1 MDGRQEPRVDPPLTA
16 PAPAPASPQV
26 KTLRCSG
33 CGNPLTVRGMDR
45 TESVACEACGS
56 VIDLTDENLRIIST
70 FQSKIKHKPLIPLG
84 SRGKIRGD
92 LFEVIGY
99 LRRAV
104 TVEGV
109 DYEWSEYLLFNP
121 FKGFRWL
128 SEYNGHWN
136 FLKTTTHIPRKKGEG
151 VRYLDKT
158 FLHFQTAE
166 SRVVC
171 VLGEFYWRVQA
182 GETCKYTDYIAPP
195 LILSK
200 EQTAQEIEWS
210 IGEYMEPEALGSA
223 FKLTSPLPARIGVA
237 PNQPS
242 PYAGQASSL
251 WKLMGTLFL
260 AAVFIHL
267 SLFFFSQ
274 NRQVYENRFTFQ
286 QKDKGKAI
294 VTEFFD
300 LAGRTSNVVIKSAAA
315 PLDNN
320 WLFLNMALISEDGR
334 AYDFGREISYYH
346 GMEGGSAWSEGSF
359 SDEATLP
366 TVPPGRYYLR
376 IEPESSAPMV
386 HYHIQVYRD
395 VPQWAFFFLALGA
408 LGILPI
414 VLLWRSARFEG
425 ARWSES
431 DHPGTMW
438 TRIPDST
445 PGEEERKE
453 KTKGEVD
460 R

>member
-1 MDGRQEPRVDPPLTA
+1 MAEPSLRV
-16 PAPAPASPQV
+16 PAPAPASLQV

-33 CGNPLTVRGMDR
+33 CGNPLTVRGMKR

-84 SRGKIRGD
+84 SRGKVRGD

-99 LRRAV
+99 LRRAI

-121 FKGFRWL
+121 YKGFRWL

-136 FLKTTTHIPRKKGEG
+136 FLKTTTNMPRKKGDG

-166 SRVVC
+166 SRVTY
-171 VLGEFYWRVQA
+171 VLGEFYWKVQA
-182 GETCKYTDYIAPP
+182 GETCKFTDYIAPP

-200 EQTAQEIEWS
+200 EQTAQETDWS
-210 IGEYMEPEALGSA
+210 IGEYIEPETLWSA
-223 FKLTSPLPARIGVA
+223 FRLTSPVPARIGVA

-242 PYAGQASSL
+242 PYAGRTASL
-251 WKLMGTLFL
+251 WKLIGYLFL

-267 SLFFFSQ
+267 VLLFFSQ
-274 NRQVYENRFTFQ
+274 NKLVFENRYAFQ
-286 QKDKGKAI
+286 QRDKGRAI

-300 LAGRTSNVVIKSAAA
+300 ISGRPSNVVIKTAAA
-315 PLDNN
+315 PLNN
-320 WLFLNMALISEDGR
+320 TWLYLNMALISEDGR

-346 GMEGGSAWSEGSF
+346 GTEDGSAWSEGGF
-359 SDEATLP
+359 SDEASLP

-376 IEPESSAPMV
+376 LEPESPAPMV
-386 HYHIQVYRD
+386 NYHIQVYRD
-395 VPQWAFFFLALGA
+395 VPQWSFFFIAMGA
-408 LGILPI
+408 LCLLPI
-414 VLLWRSARFEG
+414 LLVWRIARFEG
-425 ARWSES
+425 VRWSES
-431 DHPGTMW
+431 DHPGTVWM
-438 TRIPDST
+438 RIPES
-445 PGEEERKE
+445 PPEEEEGRE
-453 KTKGEVD
+453 KPKGKVP

>member
-1 MDGRQEPRVDPPLTA
+1 MEQ
-16 PAPAPASPQV
+16 
-26 KTLRCSG
+26 
-33 CGNPLTVRGMDR
+33 
-45 TESVACEACGS
+45 TESMACEACGS

-121 FKGFRWL
+121 YKGFRWL

-136 FLKTTTHIPRKKGEG
+136 FLKTTTQIPRKKGDG

-166 SRVVC
+166 SRVVY
-171 VLGEFYWRVQA
+171 VLGEFYWKVQA
-182 GETCKYTDYIAPP
+182 GEACKFTDYIAPP

-200 EQTAQEIEWS
+200 EQTTQETDWS
-210 IGEYMEPEALGSA
+210 IGEYIEPETLWSA
-223 FKLTSPLPARIGVA
+223 FKLTSPVPARIGVA

-242 PYAGQASSL
+242 PYSGKASSL
-251 WKLMGTLFL
+251 WKLIGYFFL

-267 SLFFFSQ
+267 AFFFLSQ
-274 NRQVYENRFTFQ
+274 NKLAFENRFTFQ
-286 QKDKGKAI
+286 QKDKGKAL

-300 LAGRTSNVVIKSAAA
+300 ISGRTSNVVIKTDAA
-315 PLDNN
+315 PLDNS
-320 WLFLNMALISEDGR
+320 WLYLNMTLISEDGQ

-346 GMEGGSAWSEGSF
+346 GIEEGSAWSEGGV
-359 SDEATLP
+359 SDEAVLP
-366 TVPPGRYYLR
+366 AVPAGRYYLR
-376 IEPESSAPMV
+376 IEPDSSAPMV
-386 HYHIQVYRD
+386 NYQVRVYRD
-395 VPQWAFFFLALGA
+395 ITQWLFFFLALGA
-408 LGILPI
+408 LCILPI
-414 VLLWRSARFEG
+414 FFIWRLARFEG
-425 ARWSES
+425 TRWSES
-431 DHPGTMW
+431 DHPGTLWM
-438 TRIPDST
+438 RIPEST
-445 PGEEERKE
+445 PEEEEEKE
-453 KTKGEVD
+453 KPKDKVD
-460 R
+460 K